1 MTPFWN
7 GAFIRGKA
15 VSKEFTDST
24 VTPIRL
30 PISPP
35 LFDLVAE
42 VLLDIS

>member
-7 GAFIRGKA
+7 GAFIRGNA
-15 VSKEFTDST
+15 VSKEFTDAS

-35 LFDLVAE
+35 LFDLVAK
-42 VLLDIS
+42 VLLEIT